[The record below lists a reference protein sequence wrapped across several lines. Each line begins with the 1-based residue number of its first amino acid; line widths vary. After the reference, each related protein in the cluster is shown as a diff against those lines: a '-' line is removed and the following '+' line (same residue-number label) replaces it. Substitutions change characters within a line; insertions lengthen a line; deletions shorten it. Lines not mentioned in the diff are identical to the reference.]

1 MPREISVRWKF
12 HGDGEH
18 KPADY
23 PEVKDL
29 KSPRVIKIKGLL
41 FLLIAILAS
50 AQILALHPDWH
61 TAILLACAIW
71 GACRFYYFAPN
82 ETSPEVLKISLIS
95 RGDGR
100 FEGTFKHP
108 VLPKN
113 PTIKFRG
120 VQQQTV
126 VGGTGPNKAFGL
138 FTTPADA
145 GSFTFTPQ

>member
-1 MPREISVRWKF
+1 VPREISVRWKF

-71 GACRFYYFAPN
+71 GACRFYYFAFYVIGHYTDP
-82 ETSPEVLKISLIS
+82 SFKFAGLLHFVRYLI
-95 RGDGR
+95 RG
-100 FEGTFKHP
+100 K
-108 VLPKN
+108 
-113 PTIKFRG
+113 
-120 VQQQTV
+120 
-126 VGGTGPNKAFGL
+126 
-138 FTTPADA
+138 
-145 GSFTFTPQ
+145 